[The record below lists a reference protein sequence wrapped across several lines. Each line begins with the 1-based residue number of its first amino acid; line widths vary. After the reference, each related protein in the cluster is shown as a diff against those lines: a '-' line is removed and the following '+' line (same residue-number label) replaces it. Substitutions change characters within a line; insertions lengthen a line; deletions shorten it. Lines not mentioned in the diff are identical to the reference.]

1 MLEILGE
8 KLLEEV
14 VEGVM
19 KLVSVTVYLTL
30 FGLDYP
36 ARFSSWLYE
45 KGLVKVTSE
54 LLSNYDK

>member
-19 KLVSVTVYLTL
+19 RLVSVTVYLTL
-30 FGLDYP
+30 FELLYQ
-36 ARFSSWLYE
+36 ARPSSLLYE
-45 KGLVKVTSE
+45 KGLAKVTSE
-54 LLSNYDK
+54 L